1 MQVTLDLN
9 KLKDDLA
16 RIRADI
22 EDFERQRQ
30 RKYDEMN
37 DLTALIGLI
46 ERMYVSSEST
56 SENIPQVAPIEAVN
70 GQPVAQDLAAMDTK
84 TAFAYVLRQSGKA
97 WALKDLAE
105 EMLRRGWNTRDPADN
120 PFSAVNTA
128 AGRLVKADP
137 HIVRPRYGWYE
148 WREDSSSAT
157 QELALA
163 SNHYSR
169 TVAEQA

>member
-9 KLKDDLA
+9 KLKGDLA
-16 RIRADI
+16 RARAGI
-22 EDFERQRQ
+22 EEFERQRQ
-30 RKYDEMN
+30 RKYDELN
-37 DLTALIGLI
+37 DLTALITLI
-46 ERMYVSSEST
+46 ERMYASSEAA
-56 SENIPQVAPIEAVN
+56 SENVPEDAPVVEVN
-70 GQPVAQDLAAMDTK
+70 GQPVTQDLAAMDTK
-84 TAFAYVLRQSGKA
+84 TAFAHVLRQSGKA
-97 WALKDLAE
+97 WSLRDLAE

-148 WREDSSSAT
+148 WRDEPSLVA
-157 QELALA
+157 QELALP

-169 TVAEQA
+169 TVMEQA

>member
-9 KLKDDLA
+9 KLKGDLV
-16 RIRADI
+16 RVRAGI
-22 EDFERQRQ
+22 EEFERERQ
-30 RKYDEMN
+30 RKYQEMN
-37 DLTALIGLI
+37 DLAALIDLI
-46 ERMYVSSEST
+46 ERMYASSESAT
-56 SENIPQVAPIEAVN
+56 ENVPEDAPVVEVN

-84 TAFAYVLRQSGKA
+84 TAFTYVLKQSGKA
-97 WALKDLAE
+97 WALRDLAE

-148 WREDSSSAT
+148 WREEPFPVA
-157 QELALA
+157 QELVLP

-169 TVAEQA
+169 TVMEQA